1 MEQLPQLRQK
11 IDEID
16 REIVR
21 LYEQRMEVAEK
32 VADYKRSVGRAVL
45 DKERE
50 SQKIAAVKSLASTQ
64 FNAQGVEALFGQLMS
79 ISRMRQYTLI
89 AQTQKEPFG
98 FTENPQTT
106 SKDSKVV
113 FAGVKGAYGQQ
124 AMEGYFGTEI
134 DSFDVPT
141 FKEAVAAVS
150 SGQAEYGVLPIENS
164 STGSITDVYDL
175 LSANDNYIVGEY
187 ILNIEHA
194 LLGYP
199 GAKIEDIRTVYS
211 HPQGL
216 LQCRKFL
223 GSHDWKSISLE
234 NTAIAAKKV
243 LDDKDVTQAAV
254 ASIRAARYYGLEI
267 LAEKINDINNN
278 ATRFIIIKHAK
289 QYKKNSDKISICFE
303 LPHKTGSLYHILAHF
318 IFNGLNMSSIESRPI
333 RGMKWQYRFFIDVEG
348 NLADP
353 AVINA
358 LTGVMAETEKFRI
371 LGNYLSAKQTDAQY
385 VKSV

>member
-1 MEQLPQLRQK
+1 MDRLLELRDK

-16 REIVR
+16 KEIIR
-21 LYEQRMEVAEK
+21 LFEERMEAAEG
-32 VADYKRSVGRAVL
+32 VADYKRKVGKAVF

-50 SQKIAAVKSLASTQ
+50 DEKIKKVKALASSE
-64 FNAQGVEALFGQLMS
+64 FNAQGAEALFGQLMS

-89 AQTQKEPFG
+89 AGETKEVFG
-98 FTENPQTT
+98 FRPAQQKT
-106 SKDSKVV
+106 DSHTKVV
-113 FAGVKGAYGQQ
+113 FAGVPGAYGQQ
-124 AMEGYFGTEI
+124 AMEGYFGQEI

-150 SGQAEYGVLPIENS
+150 SGEAEYGVLPIENS

-175 LSANDNYIVGEY
+175 LSANHNYIVGEY
-187 ILNIEHA
+187 ILKIEHA
-194 LLGYP
+194 LLGFP
-199 GAKIEDIRTVYS
+199 GAKIEDIKTVYS

-223 GSHDWKSISLE
+223 NGRDWKSISLE

-243 LDDKDVTQAAV
+243 LDDKDKSQAAV
-254 ASIRAARYYGLEI
+254 ASKRAAKYYGLEV
-267 LAEKINDINNN
+267 LNEKINDIDNNS
-278 ATRFIIIKHAK
+278 TRFIIIKHEK
-289 QYKKNSDKISICFE
+289 VYKENSDKISICFE

-348 NLADP
+348 NLADK

-358 LTGVMAETEKFRI
+358 LTGVRSETEKFRI
-371 LGNYLSAKQTDAQY
+371 LGNYKSACEC
-385 VKSV
+385 

>member
-1 MEQLPQLRQK
+1 MDRLLELRDR

-16 REIVR
+16 KEIIR
-21 LYEQRMEVAEK
+21 LFEERMEAAEG
-32 VADYKRSVGRAVL
+32 VADYKRTVGKAVF

-50 SQKIAAVKSLASTQ
+50 DEKIKKVKAMASSD
-64 FNAQGVEALFGQLMS
+64 FNAQGAEALFGQLMS

-89 AQTQKEPFG
+89 ADETKEVFG
-98 FTENPQTT
+98 FRQDKQTT
-106 SKDSKVV
+106 GSHTKVV
-113 FAGVKGAYGQQ
+113 FAGVRGAYGQQ
-124 AMEGYFGTEI
+124 AMEGYFGRDI

-150 SGQAEYGVLPIENS
+150 SGEAEYGVLPIENS

-175 LSANDNYIVGEY
+175 LSANHNYIVGEY
-187 ILNIEHA
+187 ILKIEHA
-194 LLGYP
+194 LLGFP
-199 GAKIEDIRTVYS
+199 GARIEDIQSVYS

-223 GSHDWKSISLE
+223 SGRDWKSISLE

-243 LDDKDVTQAAV
+243 LDDKDKSQAAI
-254 ASIRAARYYGLEI
+254 ASKRAAEYYGLEV
-267 LAEKINDINNN
+267 LEEKINDIDNNS
-278 ATRFIIIKHAK
+278 TRFIIIKHEK
-289 QYKKNSDKISICFE
+289 VYTEDSDKISICFE
-303 LPHKTGSLYHILAHF
+303 LPHQTGSLYRILAHF

-348 NLADP
+348 NLADK

-358 LTGVMAETEKFRI
+358 LTGVRSETEKFRI
-371 LGNYLSAKQTDAQY
+371 LGNYKSA
-385 VKSV
+385 SEC

>member
-1 MEQLPQLRQK
+1 MDRLLELRDK

-16 REIVR
+16 REIIR
-21 LYEQRMEVAEK
+21 LFEERMEAAEG
-32 VADYKRSVGRAVL
+32 VADYKRKVGKAVF

-50 SQKIAAVKSLASTQ
+50 DEKIKKVKALASSE
-64 FNAQGVEALFGQLMS
+64 FNAQGAEALFGQLMS

-89 AQTQKEPFG
+89 AGETKEVFG
-98 FTENPQTT
+98 FMPAQQKT
-106 SKDSKVV
+106 DSHTKVV
-113 FAGVKGAYGQQ
+113 FAGVPGAYGQQ
-124 AMEGYFGTEI
+124 AMEGYFGQEI

-150 SGQAEYGVLPIENS
+150 SGEAEYGVLPIENS

-175 LSANDNYIVGEY
+175 LSANHNYIVGEY
-187 ILNIEHA
+187 ILKIEHA
-194 LLGYP
+194 LLGFP
-199 GAKIEDIRTVYS
+199 GAKIEDIKTVYS

-223 GSHDWKSISLE
+223 NGRDWKSISLE

-243 LDDKDVTQAAV
+243 LDDKDKSQAAV
-254 ASIRAARYYGLEI
+254 ASKRAAKYYGLEV
-267 LAEKINDINNN
+267 LNEKINDIDNNS
-278 ATRFIIIKHAK
+278 TRFIIIKHEK
-289 QYKKNSDKISICFE
+289 VYKENSDKISICFE

-348 NLADP
+348 NLADK

-358 LTGVMAETEKFRI
+358 LTGVRSETEKFRI
-371 LGNYLSAKQTDAQY
+371 LGNYKSACEC
-385 VKSV
+385 